1 MTKNR
6 FSAAA
11 VATAP
16 HVKPSRVSSSI
27 RLSDDLHKRVKIYA
41 AKNDM
46 RIFDVLETAI
56 VEYLADKAE

>member
-6 FSAAA
+6 FSAAT
-11 VATAP
+11 VAAAP
-16 HVKPSRVSSSI
+16 AVKPSRVSTSI

-41 AKNDM
+41 AQHDM

-56 VEYLADKAE
+56 VEYLAGKE